1 MNWIRIWFFGLLSM
15 YMAGLTGRFFFLFIG
30 RLAANA
36 NPYLTRIRQ
45 QTIIILH
52 LFPVTLT
59 LFCYQRMFFS
69 TGRVVTTGC
78 FFTDSHPTDDTL
90 CGILFV
96 IWCVGL
102 IKKCTDYILSSKIMN
117 KLFKS
122 SRPVINSNVTAILRE
137 VSEQK
142 KLHHFPVILVND
154 QIPSPVSI
162 GYVQPQII
170 LPHTDYSNKEMHM
183 VLEHE
188 LTHLRNQDLI
198 WRRMML
204 VASLIHWYDPFLY
217 RMGDQVIYTQEVIC
231 DLESSRNACYSQK
244 EYAIFLVKSCSNIL
258 LEKQGIAL
266 AESKAMVIRRI
277 EEMVK
282 NKRTRKTGKLLAA
295 GSALFLALAS
305 LVPSQVVSA
314 KMVELEE
321 DRIYDLEIDTEYPEQ
336 VPKTFGQI
344 LIDKGDTDINEI
356 DLTPE
361 ILPYSKLVSLD
372 KTIEANTR
380 VIYMY
385 RQMEAGDKI
394 VISAACG
401 NDSATF
407 KAGVKNSG
415 TGEVSYVSGSDV
427 VYYSFTV
434 PKDGKYSA
442 FIENNNNFSI
452 DIEGFADYQD

>member
-1 MNWIRIWFFGLLSM
+1 
-15 YMAGLTGRFFFLFIG
+15 
-30 RLAANA
+30 
-36 NPYLTRIRQ
+36 
-45 QTIIILH
+45 
-52 LFPVTLT
+52 
-59 LFCYQRMFFS
+59 
-69 TGRVVTTGC
+69 
-78 FFTDSHPTDDTL
+78 
-90 CGILFV
+90 
-96 IWCVGL
+96 
-102 IKKCTDYILSSKIMN
+102 
-117 KLFKS
+117 
-122 SRPVINSNVTAILRE
+122 
-137 VSEQK
+137 
-142 KLHHFPVILVND
+142 
-154 QIPSPVSI
+154 
-162 GYVQPQII
+162 
-170 LPHTDYSNKEMHM
+170 
-183 VLEHE
+183 
-188 LTHLRNQDLI
+188 
-198 WRRMML
+198 
-204 VASLIHWYDPFLY
+204 
-217 RMGDQVIYTQEVIC
+217 
-231 DLESSRNACYSQK
+231 
-244 EYAIFLVKSCSNIL
+244 
-258 LEKQGIAL
+258 
-266 AESKAMVIRRI
+266 
-277 EEMVK
+277 MVK

-321 DRIYDLEIDTEYPEQ
+321 DRIYDLEIYTEYPDQ

-415 TGEVSYVSGSDV
+415 TGEVNYVSGSDV